1 MRIIGN
7 TLHILAA
14 AAIIAAIWSPWH
26 WQMAAT
32 AVLLLL
38 AGALAHGTHLATQAP
53 THEDNTPTGNS
64 TGPHLHHS
72 KAGTEHTNPRNNY
85 GTPA

>member
-7 TLHILAA
+7 TLHALAA

-32 AVLLLL
+32 AALLFL
-38 AGALAHGTHLATQAP
+38 AGAMAHGSAQLTKAALDQPSSA
-53 THEDNTPTGNS
+53 DGTGNS
-64 TGPHLHHS
+64 TGHHVH
-72 KAGTEHTNPRNNY
+72 HTASTTRPTY
-85 GTPA
+85 GKQADQ